1 MEKTELEHDKDL
13 FEEDYKKFEFELPDL
28 RKLKED
34 FDVEKVYDKDSEFL
48 LRSIRRVVSEKITAY
63 SQLFETL
70 MNPSSPPMF
79 IYSLIRNLEEKD
91 KELVKNVYSQLTKI
105 QISAI
110 KLDTIYSEKG
120 EAKFILDTFNAWQDV
135 KEDVYALF
143 DRLEKSSGDEKESVR
158 RAYLG

>member
-1 MEKTELEHDKDL
+1 MEKTELEQEKDH

-48 LRSIRRVVSEKITAY
+48 LRSIRRVISEKITAY

-79 IYSLIRNLEEKD
+79 IYSLIRNLDEKD
-91 KELVKNVYSQLTKI
+91 KELIKEVYSKLSKI

-110 KLDTIYSEKG
+110 KLDTIYSQES
-120 EAKFILDTFNAWQDV
+120 EAKFILDTFNAWQDI
-135 KEDVYALF
+135 KESVYALF
-143 DRLEKSSGDEKESVR
+143 DRLEKNAGNEKESAR